1 MTKTLG
7 KILSLAAFGILFVL
21 CLAFVSIRVLGF
33 GTFIVTGGSMEPSI
47 AKGSLVLVQPVTPS
61 EVKLGDVIT
70 FQQYGQTTTH
80 RVISIGRNSAG
91 LTFRTRG
98 DANLT
103 ADPEDKWFPGQVGIV
118 RATVP
123 VAGYAAFAVQAY
135 WRLAMTLIAAITFF
149 ACAGA
154 LVLRK
159 ESGVRAPRPVALPKT
174 VRRPVLVTADADDAW
189 NAHIAWIQRSARAQ
203 SQVA

>member
-1 MTKTLG
+1 MTKALG
-7 KILSLAAFGILFVL
+7 KILSLAAFAILFVL
-21 CLAFVSIRVLGF
+21 CLALVSIRVLGV

-47 AKGSLVLVQPVTPS
+47 AKGSLVLVQPATPS

-80 RVISIGRNSAG
+80 RVIEVGRNSAG

-135 WRLAMTLIAAITFF
+135 WRLALTLAAAITFF

-154 LVLRK
+154 LVLRR
-159 ESGVRAPRPVALPKT
+159 EPGLRAPRPAAHQSMM
-174 VRRPVLVTADADDAW
+174 RRPARATVDADAWDA
-189 NAHIAWIQRSARAQ
+189 HLAWIQRPAR
-203 SQVA
+203 SQAA